1 MRLTSF
7 AQRAVDFGM
16 SIEVVGRGTE
26 LQAPSPSYALR
37 LWTPR
42 MRSHCRARDLSLA
55 RDRSFRTAVAR
66 IAGLIG
72 SSWRSVESREIR
84 TQPANLAPPIGINHL
99 DSGAVNR
106 YVAVCGA
113 SDPRPDQRELAREV
127 GRRLAESGVIVLCGG
142 LGGVME
148 AVAEGAASAG
158 GMVVGILPG
167 ADRTAANPYLTLAI
181 ATGLGEARNAVLTTA
196 ADAVIA
202 IGGGWGTLSE
212 IALARKRDRPVVV
225 LASWELEGVPVA
237 LSAEAAVR
245 AAIGR

>member
-1 MRLTSF
+1 VLGS
-7 AQRAVDFGM
+7 ASAAVK
-16 SIEVVGRGTE
+16 
-26 LQAPSPSYALR
+26 P
-37 LWTPR
+37 
-42 MRSHCRARDLSLA
+42 
-55 RDRSFRTAVAR
+55 
-66 IAGLIG
+66 
-72 SSWRSVESREIR
+72 
-84 TQPANLAPPIGINHL
+84 L
-99 DSGAVNR
+99 DSSAVNR

-167 ADRTAANPYLTLAI
+167 ADRMAANPYLTLAI
-181 ATGLGEARNAVLTTA
+181 ATGLGEARNAVLTAA

-212 IALARKRDRPVVV
+212 IALARKRDRPVVA

-237 LSAEAAVR
+237 VSAEAAVR